1 MKYIYSVVVMDEGN
15 NAAQNGVEGG
25 VSYVEKNNLGTVSTK
40 QMLALEDLEPFQAIE
55 KRIFLITCL
64 CNNKKLHL

>member
-55 KRIFLITCL
+55 KRIFLITFL